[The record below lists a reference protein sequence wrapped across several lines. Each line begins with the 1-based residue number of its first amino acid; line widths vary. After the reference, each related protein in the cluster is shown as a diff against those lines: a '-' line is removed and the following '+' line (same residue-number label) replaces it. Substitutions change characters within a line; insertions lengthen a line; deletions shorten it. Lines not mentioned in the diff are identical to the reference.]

1 MFTPSISGRENDM
14 IRKWTNTF
22 NCTMPTKKSATTK
35 AKKSR
40 RSTHLVFIFSPILYY
55 GCDLMSLRMRKR
67 NTKTKFTMGCDLMST
82 QAEAKYEGEVW
93 KFTDYVYL
101 LGFELNPYK

>member
-1 MFTPSISGRENDM
+1 
-14 IRKWTNTF
+14 
-22 NCTMPTKKSATTK
+22 
-35 AKKSR
+35 
-40 RSTHLVFIFSPILYY
+40 
-55 GCDLMSLRMRKR
+55 MSLRMRKR

-101 LGFELNPYK
+101 LCFELNPYK